1 MFVAEDKRS
10 SITISFLFLS
20 ARIKFWRE
28 REKNDDKKR
37 KEKEEISQLFK
48 VRGYF

>member
-10 SITISFLFLS
+10 SITISSLS
-20 ARIKFWRE
+20 LSLHESSFGE